1 MVSRKRPSSKRK
13 GFNISNELL
22 ALLLVVAISLS
33 MVDFF
38 LGDSMGFTGFVTSD
52 SNATAAVTIES
63 VTSINWTSAAI
74 DWGTGSVTGGF
85 ENATLDTDAKSVT
98 GGNWTASSQS
108 LVLENIGGD
117 LVELNLTSNKTAED
131 FVGGSDP
138 AFRWKIEQ
146 NESNSC
152 ADIVD
157 TSFTDINTSANTICS
172 VLDANQANNSIN
184 VEIQLIIPTDANQTG
199 ALSATITATGR
210 GL

>member
-1 MVSRKRPSSKRK
+1 MASRKQRSKRK

-38 LGDSMGFTGFVTSD
+38 LGDNMSITGHTVD
-52 SNATAAVTIES
+52 SNASAAVTIES
-63 VTSINWTSAAI
+63 VTAINWTSAAI
-74 DWGTGSVTGGF
+74 DWGTGSVTEGF
-85 ENATLDTDAKSVT
+85 ENATLDTDAKTVT

-117 LVELNLTSNKTAED
+117 IVELNLTANKTAID

-152 ADIVD
+152 ADIID
-157 TSFTDINTSANTICS
+157 TTFTDINTSPNTICT
-172 VLDANQANNSIN
+172 VLDSNQANNSIN
-184 VEIQLIIPTDANQTG
+184 VEIQLIIPSDANKTG
-199 ALSATITATGR
+199 SQSTVITATGR
-210 GL
+210 AL